1 MRDKWGDLVWPSE
14 IIMMLFGRFH
24 MHIRQDVNIVIKR
37 VKIEMS
43 NMWWGSRGRGE
54 RGEWEDDTSQV
65 LWRGSSA
72 LVNLKYAECFFLQTN
87 SRLWSFRGPW
97 KCRATIANM
106 LIYSKERLKRVFTIK
121 CESPEGIPAH
131 ANSPTPRSAE
141 MMSSAAAASEMS
153 SHSCD
158 GTNRQRAP
166 SVCLCGLI
174 WPRPAQGA
182 SWGTAWKRSGVSHL
196 GERGESVSLQISRSF
211 TSLGGFISLLCN
223 NTCWLPSCFAVI
235 YNSAPLEFAEI
246 PKATAQ
252 IR

>member
-1 MRDKWGDLVWPSE
+1 MPKKGCNTYLQ
-14 IIMMLFGRFH
+14 LN
-24 MHIRQDVNIVIKR
+24 VNHQR
-37 VKIEMS
+37 EFRLS
-43 NMWWGSRGRGE
+43 L
-54 RGEWEDDTSQV
+54 T
-65 LWRGSSA
+65 A
-72 LVNLKYAECFFLQTN
+72 LPLA
-87 SRLWSFRGPW
+87 
-97 KCRATIANM
+97 
-106 LIYSKERLKRVFTIK
+106 RLKW
-121 CESPEGIPAH
+121 CLLPQ
-131 ANSPTPRSAE
+131 PRLKWARAPS
-141 MMSSAAAASEMS
+141 
-153 SHSCD
+153 D

-196 GERGESVSLQISRSF
+196 SERGESVSLQISRSF
-211 TSLGGFISLLCN
+211 TSLGGFISLLCS